1 MCCEV
6 KCWRY
11 EFYKT
16 LVFLN
21 LVLRQCLFSHAG
33 RKKRAKVHIGD
44 PTTTRRRLR
53 HWVTSTGDTMRKFLS
68 IFALLLGLALA
79 APMGLS
85 GTVKTNAAIPNLRIG
100 AFVVDRNNNP
110 NRELVSVLGGSSF
123 ALTVP
128 DAALAGGVLTA
139 LSSDSLDWPGL
150 LGDVKISGTARAARV
165 LLRGYSDNNKSG
177 SFDGGDKL
185 LETTLT
191 RGRGN
196 MVLVYAESRFR
207 VQGDRGFDLTLEAG
221 WNLVAIELGRTIT
234 TMRVQGLDNIQLE
247 VFASQGY

>member
-1 MCCEV
+1 
-6 KCWRY
+6 
-11 EFYKT
+11 
-16 LVFLN
+16 
-21 LVLRQCLFSHAG
+21 
-33 RKKRAKVHIGD
+33 
-44 PTTTRRRLR
+44 
-53 HWVTSTGDTMRKFLS
+53 MRKFFTIS
-68 IFALLLGLALA
+68 ALLLGLALA

-85 GTVKTNAAIPNLRIG
+85 GTVKTNAAIANLRIG
-100 AFVVDRNNNP
+100 AFLVDRNNNP
-110 NRELVSVLGGSSF
+110 SRELVSVVGAGNF
-123 ALTVP
+123 ALAVP
-128 DAALAGGVLTA
+128 DAAPAANTFSA

-165 LLRGYSDNNKSG
+165 LLRGYSDNNKNG
-177 SFDGGDKL
+177 NFDSGDKL

-221 WNLVAIELGRTIT
+221 WNLVAIELGKTILT
-234 TMRVQGLDNIQLE
+234 TRVQGLDNIQLE

>member
-1 MCCEV
+1 
-6 KCWRY
+6 
-11 EFYKT
+11 
-16 LVFLN
+16 
-21 LVLRQCLFSHAG
+21 
-33 RKKRAKVHIGD
+33 
-44 PTTTRRRLR
+44 
-53 HWVTSTGDTMRKFLS
+53 MRKFFTIS
-68 IFALLLGLALA
+68 ALLLGLALA

-85 GTVKTNAAIPNLRIG
+85 GTVKTNAAIANLRIG
-100 AFVVDRNNNP
+100 AFLVDRNNNP
-110 NRELVSVLGGSSF
+110 SRELVSVVGGSSF
-123 ALTVP
+123 ALAVP
-128 DAALAGGVLTA
+128 DAAPAANTFSA

-165 LLRGYSDNNKSG
+165 LLRGYSDNNKNG
-177 SFDGGDKL
+177 NFDSGDKL

-221 WNLVAIELGRTIT
+221 WNLVAIELGKTILT
-234 TMRVQGLDNIQLE
+234 TRVQSLDNIQLE